1 MAYYFNLPKET
12 QLTPDQ
18 RSAVN
23 EANPLA
29 LSGGPG
35 TGKSV
40 VSLWRH
46 IRNHER
52 GIDSLLLT
60 YTKSLEHYL
69 KLSAS
74 TINKN
79 AGINVGRTYK
89 WVNKRQKPYYDEII
103 IDEGQDVRASNYR
116 VIQNH
121 CNRLSYGADER
132 QSVYLSDEELKDVI
146 KWFKDNCSNNNQY
159 DLIANFR
166 NSKEILLFVKS
177 IFTDFMIPRN
187 VINSATETGLKP
199 VVHINGWDEDDE
211 LEYIVDV
218 IDEYHSSTANIGVL
232 VPSVNQVESYYNRIK
247 EAVDGR
253 NVSKYHNQMND
264 FETLEN
270 IHVTTFKSSKGLE
283 FDTVIIP
290 GFDSFDFFVNG
301 DYNYSEN
308 DYYVACT
315 RTKRNL
321 FLICKNNPRKGDS
334 NTYNLT
340 R

>member
-1 MAYYFNLPKET
+1 MTYYFNLPKET

-23 EANPLA
+23 EASPLA

-52 GIDSLLLT
+52 GRDSLLLT
-60 YTKSLEHYL
+60 YTKSLEYYL
-69 KLSAS
+69 KLSAN
-74 TINKN
+74 TINTS
-79 AGINVGRTYK
+79 AGVNVDRTYR
-89 WVNKRQKPYYDEII
+89 WVNQRHKTNYEEII
-103 IDEGQDVRASNYR
+103 IDEGQDVKASNYS
-116 VIQNH
+116 VIQNY
-121 CNRLSYGADER
+121 CKTLSYGADER
-132 QSVYLSDEELKDVI
+132 QSVYLSSQESQDVTQ
-146 KWFKDNCSNNNQY
+146 WFRDNCSNNSQY

-166 NSKEILLFVKS
+166 NSKEILLFIKS
-177 IFTDFMIPRN
+177 IFTDFMIPRD

-199 VVHINGWDEDDE
+199 IVHINGWDEDNE
-211 LEYIVDV
+211 LEYMVDI
-218 IDEYHSSTANIGVL
+218 IDEYHSSAANIGIL
-232 VPSVNQVESYYNRIK
+232 VPSVNKVKSYYNRIK
-247 EAVDGR
+247 EAINGKKI
-253 NVSKYHNQMND
+253 SKYHNQMDD

-290 GFDSFDFFVNG
+290 GFDSFDYFVNG
-301 DYNYSEN
+301 DYNFSEN

-321 FLICKNNPRKGDS
+321 FLICKKNPRKGDS